1 MTGLEKILKHIEE
14 DATTAANAVVA
25 EAESKAKDIT
35 AHARA
40 EGEKKCLDIE
50 EQSKVAVQSYLSRAE
65 SAALLQ
71 EKKVILNTKQEIIND
86 VILRAKDSVLGLAD
100 KEYFNVI
107 LNMVKKYALGQAGQ
121 ICFSVK
127 DKNRLPIHFEEDL
140 NAALTEIKEAK
151 LIISER
157 TCDIDGGFILIYGD
171 VEENCSFS
179 ALFFAAQETL
189 QDKVCKLLF
198 E

>member
-14 DATTAANAVVA
+14 DAAAAANAVVA
-25 EAESKAKDIT
+25 EAESKAKEIT
-35 AHARA
+35 AHAHA

-50 EQSKVAVQSYLSRAE
+50 EKSKVSVLSCLSRAE

-71 EKKVILNTKQEIIND
+71 EKKIILNTKQEIIHD
-86 VILRAKDSVLGLAD
+86 VILRAKDSILGLPD

-107 LNMVKKYALGQAGQ
+107 LNMVKKHALGQDGQ
-121 ICFSVK
+121 ISFSVK
-127 DKNRLPIHFEEDL
+127 DKNRLPVNFQEDL
-140 NAALTEIKEAK
+140 RNVLSGLKGTELT
-151 LIISER
+151 ISEK

-171 VEENCSFS
+171 VEENCSFN